1 MKYAFMLFLFFLNAS
16 VLAQDVIEY
25 KGEKIN
31 ALDEQGRKDGI
42 WKVYDEAN
50 GIVIVTEFTKGH
62 VVTGPMYYK
71 DSVLMGGVKN
81 GQIEIY
87 REGKTIEAHTE
98 SERPQALIDNEG
110 NEIDEESY
118 KYLFVAV
125 YSMFYGGTTTVYD
138 FIGKNFN
145 YKSLKGQK
153 GNVKVGFV
161 IDVTGRT
168 SEIKI
173 LESTNH
179 KLDDEVI
186 RVISILPRCQPA
198 HQNGAFVKSSYNLPI
213 NINRSK

>member
-50 GIVIVTEFTKGH
+50 GIVIVTEFTKGD

-87 REGKTIEAHTE
+87 REGKTIELHFNAEKLQTLE
-98 SERPQALIDNEG
+98 DNQG
-110 NEIDEESY
+110 NELDKETN
-118 KYLFVAV
+118 KYLCGPVQP
-125 YSMFYGGTTTVYD
+125 MFYGGTSELYG
-138 FIGKNFN
+138 FIGKNFDN
-145 YKSLKGQK
+145 KLSKRQRGKL
-153 GNVKVGFV
+153 KVGFV
-161 IDVTGRT
+161 IDNDGKT

-179 KLDDEVI
+179 KLDEEAI
-186 RVISILPRCQPA
+186 RVISILPRWQPA
-198 HQNGAFVKSSYNLPI
+198 HQNGKFVRMAFTIPI
-213 NINRSK
+213 NIN